1 MKKITVFAFF
11 ISMAMILLFLPVKVV
26 KASETAVISDVA
38 TSTVDSFRVYIQRLP
53 TSPDDEKEDDEDN
66 GNEDGEDDSDG
77 FDRLW
82 DVSSLG

>member
-53 TSPDDEKEDDEDN
+53 TSPDDEKEDEEDN
-66 GNEDGEDDSDG
+66 GEDGEDDSDG

>member
-11 ISMAMILLFLPVKVV
+11 ISMAMVLLFLPVQVV
-26 KASETAVISDVA
+26 KASETEVISDVEA
-38 TSTVDSFRVYIQRLP
+38 STVDSSKVDIQRLP
-53 TSPDDEKEDDEDN
+53 TSPEDEKEDDEDN
-66 GNEDGEDDSDG
+66 GNDDGEDDSDG